1 MAFAARIRRVIPY
14 LFVVLGGFALAFIV
28 TYLFVLPESQP
39 DAGPATPDS
48 ARVLRPAGKAPS
60 MDEIMPEVQAPDLPP
75 DEPPV
80 IPVVPIAVP
89 DLTGKDMWEAQQMLD
104 RMKLVVII
112 RRDTNSFELPNTVV
126 RQTPPPGQRMFPNDT
141 VIITISQFPP
151 PR

>member
-60 MDEIMPEVQAPDLPP
+60 MMMVSP
-75 DEPPV
+75 
-80 IPVVPIAVP
+80 
-89 DLTGKDMWEAQQMLD
+89 AQ
-104 RMKLVVII
+104 V
-112 RRDTNSFELPNTVV
+112 TVSV
-126 RQTPPPGQRMFPNDT
+126 LYT
-141 VIITISQFPP
+141 VE
-151 PR
+151 